1 MPGLLET
8 TQMTW
13 LTEDPTLTIVLGGML
28 IAVLAIALFKTGRG
42 VFLLAM
48 FSAIL
53 VVAALVLV
61 EHLIVTEREKVYQTI
76 FDMAAAFEANDRDA
90 VQTFIAP
97 QSRQISRDA
106 DRLLRIVKIEEV
118 NITDGPQISIDQYT
132 SPPTAD
138 VELVAIAH
146 GTSSVGGFRPAPTRL
161 YVTLRLQDGRWL
173 VESYR
178 LESPFGQPQD

>member
-1 MPGLLET
+1 
-8 TQMTW
+8 MTW
-13 LTEDPTLTIVLGGML
+13 LTEDPTMTIVLGGMV
-28 IAVLAIALFKTGRG
+28 IAVLAVALFKTGRG
-42 VFLLAM
+42 VFLFAM
-48 FSAIL
+48 LGAIL

-76 FDMAAAFEANDRDA
+76 FDVAAAFEANDRDA
-90 VQTFIAP
+90 VRSFIAP

-106 DRLLRIVKIEEV
+106 DRLLSIVKIEEV
-118 NITDGPQISIDQYT
+118 KITDGPQISIDDYT

-138 VELVAIAH
+138 VELVAIAY
-146 GTSSVGGFRPAPTRL
+146 GTSTVGGFRPAPTRL

-178 LESPFGQPQD
+178 SEAPFGQP